1 MNASFGHYLR
11 QKLARVLT
19 GLSSRISP
27 EQAQAAQGSSTPNP
41 AAGLPMLPPFAGG
54 ADEAALLWELPPV
67 AVLYQKEIAR
77 IGPDGRIPGS
87 AEVMKLTSCGK
98 VLGKVEYLAADDF
111 SELGDPARLI
121 GRCAWC
127 QRLSFRSQPC
137 ADCRR
142 VTCPECGG
150 SVPSPD
156 GKAKEWL
163 CGEDLKSRER
173 NRDLWH

>member
-1 MNASFGHYLR
+1 MKLPFTVHLR
-11 QKLARVLT
+11 QRLAGILT
-19 GLSSRISP
+19 RLGSRISP
-27 EQAQAAQGSSTPNP
+27 QQAQAAQGSTSPDP
-41 AAGLPMLPPFAGG
+41 AAGLPMLPPFTGG
-54 ADEAALLWELPPV
+54 AEEAALLWEMPPV
-67 AVLYQKEIAR
+67 AVLHQKEIAR

-98 VLGKVEYLAADDF
+98 VLGRVECLAADDF

-142 VTCPECGG
+142 VTCPECGRL
-150 SVPSPD
+150 VPSPD

-163 CGEDLKSRER
+163 CGQDLKSRER